1 MTEELE
7 LEVSIPTEEV
17 ADLLDRIAAG
27 IRRGLVRVR
36 ASHRQIVLQPPQ
48 RVKMRI
54 DGDASSLQ
62 VNLAWGNT

>member
-17 ADLLDRIAAG
+17 ADLLDGIAAG

-54 DGDASSLQ
+54 DGDASGLQ